1 MGVKGLWSLLNPVGR
16 PVQIES
22 LEGKRLAIDSS
33 IWLYQ
38 VSRGKGKSRAS
49 LGYYP
54 HYLWLSWRTNLG
66 ANNSSNPPCATRRA
80 AFSSTRTC

>member
-1 MGVKGLWSLLNPVGR
+1 MGVKGLWSLLNPVAR

-38 VSRGKGKSRAS
+38 VQNTLCA
-49 LGYYP
+49 L
-54 HYLWLSWRTNLG
+54 
-66 ANNSSNPPCATRRA
+66 ANS
-80 AFSSTRTC
+80 

>member
-1 MGVKGLWSLLNPVGR
+1 MGVKGLWSLLNPVAR

-38 VSRGKGKSRAS
+38 VSSEVYEADG
-49 LGYYP
+49 
-54 HYLWLSWRTNLG
+54 
-66 ANNSSNPPCATRRA
+66 SSNRRCGI
-80 AFSSTRTC
+80 RTGGCWLMRMC